1 MSEPTIQKSWPP
13 TGGGRRPGPAP
24 TMGRRIVRAGTVL
37 LAGILALSAP
47 ATTPTAWA
55 GTFPGGNGQLA
66 FAHEDASGVDIFT
79 MNPDGS
85 HVRRFI
91 NTPTGSAS
99 VFGDWSPDGR
109 RLAFDSDRSG
119 NVEIYLATRDG
130 DIRRLTRNPA
140 DDVHP
145 TWTPDG
151 RHLAFESNRSGIPQ
165 VYVMKVDGS
174 HVRKVTRIAGGAI
187 EPAYSPTGQWITFVA
202 GPERRTSL
210 YVVRPDGS
218 DLRRLTP
225 PSMNAGHPSWSPDG
239 RTIVFNSNFEKPN
252 GRIWTVRLN
261 GSLRQLTR
269 GSDGLED
276 FEAAYSPNGDLIAFT
291 RFRGG
296 PENADIWVMQADGSR
311 ARNLTPRLAGFDV
324 GVTWAPRRR

>member
-1 MSEPTIQKSWPP
+1 V
-13 TGGGRRPGPAP
+13 RH
-24 TMGRRIVRAGTVL
+24 RILRTGTVL
-37 LAGILALSAP
+37 LAGLLALVASAVGS
-47 ATTPTAWA
+47 TAFA

-66 FAHEDASGVDIFT
+66 FANETENGVDIFT

-85 HVRRFI
+85 HLRRFI
-91 NTPTGSAS
+91 NTPGDAAS
-99 VFGDWSPDGR
+99 VFSDWSPDGR
-109 RLAFDSDRSG
+109 RLVFDSDRSG
-119 NVEIYLATRDG
+119 NVELYVATRDG
-130 DIRRLTRNPA
+130 DIRRLTRNSA

-145 TWTPDG
+145 TWSPDG
-151 RHLAFESNRSGIPQ
+151 RHLAFESHRSGLPQ

-187 EPAYSPTGQWITFVA
+187 EPAYSPTGKWIAFVA

-239 RTIVFNSNFEKPN
+239 RKIVFNSNFEKPN
-252 GRIWTVRLN
+252 GRIWTVRLD

-269 GSDGLED
+269 GSNGLED
-276 FEAAYSPNGDLIAFT
+276 FEAAYSPDGDFIAFT
-291 RFRGG
+291 RFRGT
-296 PENADIWVMQADGSR
+296 PDNADIWVMKADGSH
-311 ARNLTPRLAGFDV
+311 ARNLTPRLAGFDL
-324 GVTWAPRRR
+324 GVTWAPKRY